1 MKIWETKELT
11 LMGLIIDCMWG
22 KKADGEGEVKFE
34 IHFTVLG

>member
-1 MKIWETKELT
+1 MKKWETKELT

-22 KKADGEGEVKFE
+22 KKADGGEVKFE